1 MAMRKLLQRRF
12 IPRAPSSAS
21 YYFPYI
27 FSQSHGSGHRRR
39 LHHLLCR
46 PVPPSYF
53 AAAPQ
58 FLPPFHGISSPRS
71 FSTRDSASA
80 AGWPLKDDNFTAAQP
95 FAWPDPFFGG
105 DVDNSRHFEDLF
117 LPVNKMISL
126 VDCYHDLSGL
136 PWWAVIASGTLAM
149 RLALFPFMILL
160 IRKFTRMGEI
170 LPTLP
175 SLFAP
180 PKGGKSFKD
189 QIKLMLRKRRGRTF
203 EDRLK
208 IFLREKRAA
217 DCPSFVWFFAAI
229 LQVPYFLLWLTTVRR
244 MSLNHHDGFDC
255 GGILWFQNLTE
266 LPNGTL
272 GSILPLLAAGLY
284 FANVKVTYMKSSI
297 VKMNE
302 LAKWYKLHLELM
314 TLPTMFIAFH
324 IPQGSLI
331 CWVTNGSFTLIQQ
344 IALRNPYVCKK
355 LGIPD
360 RDASALAAKDKDNST
375 VWEMYLPTGLREIL
389 AQNISSS
396 EMVKLSAKYLAEG
409 QKDVALPLLRL
420 TIDKDPENIK
430 ALAVLGQAL
439 LRYGYLV
446 EATAYL
452 EHAIS
457 KLLRNGNP
465 TGGDEVDLLILSSE
479 WAGVAC
485 LRQGKFD
492 EGMTHLKRI
501 VKMKEPED
509 PNSKANYYEGMVVFS
524 SALFSK
530 GFKVEAA
537 NYLRMA
543 AAYDD
548 SYKRFL
554 EKCEE
559 DLRTQDDEF
568 VDGLINSRRVN
579 Y

>member
-1 MAMRKLLQRRF
+1 MLKFLQRRF
-12 IPRAPSSAS
+12 IPRVPSTPS
-21 YYFPYI
+21 YYFPHS
-27 FSQSHGSGHRRR
+27 FTQSHGSSHRRR

-46 PVPPSYF
+46 PVPPSSF
-53 AAAPQ
+53 ASAPQ

-71 FSTRDSASA
+71 FSTRESDSA
-80 AGWPLKDDNFTAAQP
+80 AGCPLKDDSLTAAQP
-95 FAWPDPFFGG
+95 FARPDPFLGG
-105 DVDNSRHFEDLF
+105 DVDSSGNIEDLF
-117 LPVNKMISL
+117 LPVSKMISL
-126 VDCYHDLSGL
+126 VDGYHDLSGL

-149 RLALFPFMILL
+149 RLALFPFIILL
-160 IRKFTRMGEI
+160 IRKMTRIGEI
-170 LPTLP
+170 LPNLP
-175 SLFAP
+175 SPFAP
-180 PKGGKSFKD
+180 PKAGKSYKD

-203 EDRLK
+203 KDRLI
-208 IFLREKRAA
+208 IFLKEKREA

-244 MSLNHHDGFDC
+244 MSLDHHDGFDC
-255 GGILWFQNLTE
+255 GGILWFQNLSE

-284 FANVKVTYMKSSI
+284 FANVKVSYQKSSI
-297 VKMNE
+297 QKMSE
-302 LAKWYKLHLELM
+302 FAKWYKLHLEVM

-331 CWVTNGSFTLIQQ
+331 CWVTNSSFSLIQQ
-344 IALRNPYVCKK
+344 IALRNPYVCRK

-375 VWEMYLPTGLREIL
+375 VWEMYLPSELREIV

-396 EMVKLSAKYLAEG
+396 EMVKISTKLLAEG
-409 QKDVALPLLRL
+409 EKDVALPLLRL
-420 TIDKDPENIK
+420 TIHKDPENIR

-439 LRYGYLV
+439 LHYGYLV
-446 EATAYL
+446 EATEYL

-465 TGGDEVDLLILSSE
+465 TGGDDVDLLILSSE
-479 WAGVAC
+479 WAGVAYM
-485 LRQGKFD
+485 RQGKFD

-501 VKMKEPED
+501 ATMKEPED
-509 PNSKANYYEGMVVFS
+509 PNSKANYYEGLVVFS
-524 SALFSK
+524 SGLCNVGRKA
-530 GFKVEAA
+530 EAA

-554 EKCEE
+554 EECEE
-559 DLRTQDDEF
+559 DLCTKEDEF
-568 VDGLINSRRVN
+568 VDDLVNSRRVH